1 MSHPEPVIQRE
12 GVDEPALEELASDLA
27 RVLAP
32 GDVVVLSGEIGAG
45 KTTFV
50 RSAARELGVGEE
62 VTSPTY
68 QLARAY
74 QGERV
79 GTPLA
84 VEHLDLYRLEGLDP
98 YDALD
103 LDEHL
108 RPDAVAFVEWAD
120 PALDLLHEPTVVRL
134 SHETATTRR
143 ISISGPAAQRFV
155 ERGAGC

>member
-1 MSHPEPVIQRE
+1 MLQE
-12 GVDEPALEELASDLA
+12 GVDEAALSGLARDLA

-32 GDVVVLSGEIGAG
+32 GDAVVLSGEVGTG

-50 RSAARELGVGEE
+50 RAAARALGVEEE

-74 QGERV
+74 RGGIGGER
-79 GTPLA
+79 LA

-108 RPDAVAFVEWAD
+108 RPDAVAFVEWAE
-120 PALDLLHEPTVVRL
+120 PALALLTQPTVVRL

-143 ISISGPAAQRFV
+143 VEISGPAARRLSDA
-155 ERGAGC
+155 EDREAGC

>member
-1 MSHPEPVIQRE
+1 M
-12 GVDEPALEELASDLA
+12 DEAALSGLAAGLA
-27 RVLAP
+27 RVLVP
-32 GDVVVLSGEIGAG
+32 GDAVVLSGEVGAG

-50 RSAARELGVGEE
+50 RAAARALGVEEE

-74 QGERV
+74 R
-79 GTPLA
+79 GTYRDRPLA

-120 PALDLLHEPTVVRL
+120 PALGLIGEPTVIEL

-143 ISISGPAAQRFV
+143 VEISGPAARRLA
-155 ERGAGC
+155 ESSWGAGC

>member
-1 MSHPEPVIQRE
+1 MVYPEPTIQRD
-12 GVDEPALEELASDLA
+12 GVDEPALSTLAA
-27 RVLAP
+27 RICHVLVP
-32 GDVVVLSGEIGAG
+32 GDVVVLSGEVGAG

-50 RSAARELGVGEE
+50 RAAARELGVEEE

-74 QGERV
+74 RGERA
-79 GTPLA
+79 GGSLT
-84 VEHLDLYRLEGLDP
+84 VEHLDLYRLEGVDP

-120 PALDLLHEPTVVRL
+120 PALGLLDEPTVVEFH
-134 SHETATTRR
+134 HETPTTRR
-143 ISISGPAAQRFV
+143 VHISGPAARRLL
-155 ERGAGC
+155 ERGA